1 MTCSILARD
10 AGTGEI
16 GVATQSQ
23 ALAVGNSVPF
33 AQVGVGVVAT
43 QSLTEPMYGRVG
55 LDLLGSGL
63 TVDECL
69 QALRAVDPHPER
81 RQVAVM
87 AVGGEASVYT
97 GEACVGEAGHAVG
110 RDCIA
115 LANMAASADV
125 WTSMRQCFE
134 DTRGSLTERLVA
146 ALHAG
151 EEAGGDVRGQRSA
164 AVVVVRAHGTGRPW
178 HDTVVDLRVDDQ
190 EDPLAELGRVVQV
203 RARYQ
208 AAVEAFDTAVEG
220 DVAGGDRRL
229 RELHERGALDE
240 PDHVLRRALVAGL
253 AGREDEARDLIGV
266 LRGGAPHWLEV
277 ARRFGQAG
285 TVPGDLVE
293 RLLAER
299 S

>member
-43 QSLTEPMYGRVG
+43 QSLTEPMYGRLG
-55 LDLLGSGL
+55 LDLLGGGL

-69 QALRAVDPHPER
+69 EALRAVDPHPQR

-87 AVGGEASVYT
+87 AVDGETSVYT
-97 GEACVGEAGHAVG
+97 GEACVGAAGHAVG
-110 RDCIA
+110 RDCVA
-115 LANMAASADV
+115 LANMADSPEV
-125 WTSMRQCFE
+125 WTSMVRRFE
-134 DTRGSLTERLVA
+134 ESGGSLTERLVA

-164 AVVVVRAHGTGRPW
+164 AIVVVRSRGTGRPW
-178 HDTVVDLRVDDQ
+178 HDTVVDLRVDDE
-190 EDPLAELGRVVQV
+190 EDPLAELDRVVRV
-203 RARYQ
+203 RDRYQ
-208 AAVEAFDTAVEG
+208 AAVEAFDVAVEG
-220 DVAGGDRRL
+220 DVDDGDRRL

-253 AGREDEARDLIGV
+253 AGREDEARDLIGG
-266 LRGGAPHWLEV
+266 LREEAPH
-277 ARRFGQAG
+277 
-285 TVPGDLVE
+285 
-293 RLLAER
+293 
-299 S
+299 